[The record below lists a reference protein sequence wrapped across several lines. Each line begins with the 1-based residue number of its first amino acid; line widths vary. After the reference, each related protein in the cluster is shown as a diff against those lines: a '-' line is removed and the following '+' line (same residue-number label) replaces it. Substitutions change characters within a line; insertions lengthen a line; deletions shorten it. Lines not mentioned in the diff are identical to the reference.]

1 MRPNHSATPAAPT
14 MTMLVGIGV
23 PSKYFT
29 LPVVASVSAAA
40 VTLNRASR
48 LTPQTTK

>member
-1 MRPNHSATPAAPT
+1 
-14 MTMLVGIGV
+14 MLVGMGV

-29 LPVVASVSAAA
+29 LPVPSSVSAAA
-40 VTLNRASR
+40 VTLNRARR

>member
-1 MRPNHSATPAAPT
+1 
-14 MTMLVGIGV
+14 MLVGIGV

-29 LPVVASVSAAA
+29 FPVVVSDSALA
-40 VTLNRASR
+40 VTLNRARR

>member
-1 MRPNHSATPAAPT
+1 MRPVKKARPRSATIP
-14 MTMLVGIGV
+14 MLVGMGV

-29 LPVVASVSAAA
+29 LPVLASASAAE
-40 VTLNRASR
+40 VTLKRASL